1 MWVHTSRLGLME
13 IVLNTNKDVE
23 RQNKDLNMNTWNN
36 LKIAV

>member
-1 MWVHTSRLGLME
+1 MWVHTFRLGLME
-13 IVLNTNKDVE
+13 IVLNTNKEVE